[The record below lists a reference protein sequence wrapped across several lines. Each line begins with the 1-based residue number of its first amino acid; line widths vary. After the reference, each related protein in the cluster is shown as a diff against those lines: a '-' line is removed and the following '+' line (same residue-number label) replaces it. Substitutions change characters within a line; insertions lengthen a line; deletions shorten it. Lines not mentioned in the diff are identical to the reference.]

1 MSASFYHL
9 TRSKSLKGFVATT
22 DPRRGKGKY
31 HAPIECRAHD
41 GESPDARICVA
52 PTVWQCLISMTDT
65 QTLHIYSLACVGA
78 FPPAP
83 EHGVLDAAITD
94 EHWITDAVLEQNEGF
109 IRVKKVGLLDSEE
122 LWATRDRICRWRD
135 ELLIDPN
142 SVNESE
148 VLWIIDQS
156 KVPREWRL
164 RDDIGLRL
172 ESEELD
178 DSPLELPQWD
188 WG

>member
-1 MSASFYHL
+1 M
-9 TRSKSLKGFVATT
+9 
-22 DPRRGKGKY
+22 
-31 HAPIECRAHD
+31 
-41 GESPDARICVA
+41 
-52 PTVWQCLISMTDT
+52 
-65 QTLHIYSLACVGA
+65 
-78 FPPAP
+78 
-83 EHGVLDAAITD
+83 
-94 EHWITDAVLEQNEGF
+94 LEQNEGF